1 MFPRCPHRQSPLVLA
16 YLFRFLSIINVIA
29 EFASVRESWIYSC
42 STSAYSCV
50 YPCSP
55 LPVEWLFFFWFVR
68 LFVLNGISCEIK
80 LAIIVVLLAFIV
92 SSGKNDYKKLEWNSL
107 IGVLRNVKL
116 PFQCVLRHLNEISM
130 TSRP

>member
-1 MFPRCPHRQSPLVLA
+1 MFEKARSTLVPPVHILA
-16 YLFRFLSIINVIA
+16 FIPAARYQLNG
-29 EFASVRESWIYSC
+29 
-42 STSAYSCV
+42 
-50 YPCSP
+50 
-55 LPVEWLFFFWFVR
+55 FFFWFVR

-116 PFQCVLRHLNEISM
+116 PFQCVLRHLNEIPM